1 MRIHAFHR
9 LFQHRLSLSTKPFNA
24 RGAKVERCQY
34 CQVSLQHCLCAHQ
47 PDVESGVAV
56 LLLVSDNEVF
66 KPSNTGRLIADTVKE
81 TYVYQWNR
89 TEPDSEIIQ
98 LLQNERYQPMVIFPD
113 SYVEDQS
120 RLLIDA
126 EAYLVPSKTPLLILL
141 DGSWREARR
150 MFRKSPYLN
159 GLPVLSVTPD
169 VVSQY
174 MMRRSDN
181 DTHLSTVEVAAM
193 VLEQIGEQAT
203 AKTLSLWFEAF
214 RESYLL
220 SKTRFK
226 HDLSKP
232 ALKRFLEHK

>member
-126 EAYLVPSKTPLLILL
+126 EVYLVPSKTPLLILL